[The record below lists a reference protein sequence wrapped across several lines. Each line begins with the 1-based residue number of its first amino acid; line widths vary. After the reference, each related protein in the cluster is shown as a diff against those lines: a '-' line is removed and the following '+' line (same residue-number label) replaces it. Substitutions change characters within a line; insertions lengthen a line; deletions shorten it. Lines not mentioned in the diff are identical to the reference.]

1 MATRSGRPMLC
12 DGDPHYTTRTMH
24 LTVRCRDLRIAME
37 AWVQANEA
45 TMTARQHAAALIAA
59 GAWNGFI
66 QERNWDRRQ
75 RCLRR
80 AMDAYLEFEALV
92 GPGVSHA

>member
-12 DGDPHYTTRTMH
+12 DNDPYYTVRTMH
-24 LTVRCRDLRIAME
+24 LTVRCRDLRTEME
-37 AWVQANEA
+37 AWVQAHGA

-59 GAWNGFI
+59 SAYYAFLA
-66 QERNWDRRQ
+66 ERNWDRRQ
-75 RCLRR
+75 VCLRR

-92 GPGVSHA
+92 TPIT